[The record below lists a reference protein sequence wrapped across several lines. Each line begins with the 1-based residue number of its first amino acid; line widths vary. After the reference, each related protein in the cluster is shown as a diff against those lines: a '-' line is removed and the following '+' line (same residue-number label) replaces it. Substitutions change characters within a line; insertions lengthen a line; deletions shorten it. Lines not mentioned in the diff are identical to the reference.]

1 LEQATLDSKTYWLS
15 DNTKVTT
22 QKSPFALLLS
32 IYDEYTIAYK
42 DRGAISEARDI
53 ERMISMGNA
62 LTAVII
68 LNGKVAGAWNKA
80 LKKNT
85 VEIRLNPFRK
95 FNEDEQ
101 EALESE
107 VARYG
112 KFVGIPAVLVK

>member
-1 LEQATLDSKTYWLS
+1 MKTTAL
-15 DNTKVTT
+15 KV
-22 QKSPFALLLS
+22 PFSFLLS

-42 DRGAISEARDI
+42 DRTDISEAQDI
-53 ERMISMGNA
+53 ERMISKGNA

-68 LNGKVAGAWNKA
+68 LNGKVVGTWKKV

-95 FNEDEQ
+95 LDKEEL
-101 EALESE
+101 EAIEFE

-112 KFVGIPAVLVK
+112 KFLGVSAVLVE